1 MYINQEEYYDSIAE
15 CHVNG
20 NANVFIN
27 FMLECINTALEK
39 TIQKTTQ
46 KIKLNDNQLMIMEL
60 IKDNPKITRNELAE
74 KLNIT
79 SDGVKYNLKK
89 LIDNDFIERIGA
101 DNGGYWNIKS
111 KVSSSKS

>member
-1 MYINQEEYYDSIAE
+1 
-15 CHVNG
+15 
-20 NANVFIN
+20 
-27 FMLECINTALEK
+27 MLECINTALEK
-39 TIQKTTQ
+39 TTQKTTQ

-89 LIDNDFIERIGA
+89 LIDNDLIERIGA
-101 DNGGYWNIKS
+101 DNGGYWNIK
-111 KVSSSKS
+111 